1 MFSIFKKKP
10 KLNNQANQDLSIMLL
25 DEPNNPVLNHEFF
38 ENKKMDFSLE
48 SLEILDEYLESLR
61 ANLPENEELVKITLR
76 AGSYIG
82 EVIRKNS
89 ETEYNWLDFK
99 EATKVDS
106 SLKRFGFSLGVA
118 AILWS
123 KPNSF
128 VFPLAKVL
136 KRLENGPED
145 SVHSL
150 ARVAIEGFSTQDK

>member
-10 KLNNQANQDLSIMLL
+10 KLNNEANQDLSIMLL

-38 ENKKMDFSLE
+38 ENKKMDYSLE

-61 ANLPENEELVKITLR
+61 SKLPENEELVKITLR

-89 ETEYNWLDFK
+89 ETEYNWLEFK
-99 EATKVDS
+99 EAIKVDA
-106 SLKRFGFSLGVA
+106 SLKQFGFSVGVA

-123 KPNSF
+123 KPNNF
-128 VFPLAKVL
+128 TFPLAKVL

-145 SVHSL
+145 NVHIF
-150 ARVAIEGFSTQDK
+150 AKIAIEGFSTQEQ